1 MLKKVKD
8 SALSKGIRFAIN
20 SYMKR
25 YGKML
30 KFNLDSENKR
40 MMLEVL
46 LDGEKEPLS
55 IRIERYVLT
64 EENGKNVLK
73 LYGIRTSRSWINT
86 VADTY
91 LEGKAFEIPKE
102 YAKILQMIV

>member
-8 SALSKGIRFAIN
+8 SALSKGARFAIN
-20 SYMKR
+20 SYIKE

-30 KFNLDSENKR
+30 KLNLDSENKR

-46 LDGEKEPLS
+46 LDGEKESLS
-55 IRIERYVLT
+55 VDVERYELT
-64 EENGKNVLK
+64 EENGKHFLK
-73 LYGIRTSRSWINT
+73 LYGIRTSRAWINT

-102 YAKILQMIV
+102 YAKILQIIV